1 MIENRYRVA
10 IVGAGPSGLALATEL
25 RRLGV
30 DDVAVLER
38 EQQAGGIPR
47 HCGHSPFGMREFRRV
62 LSGPAYARRLEREA
76 RQAGV
81 ELRLATTVTSI
92 DADARLTVSTAA
104 GIERVTAERVVLCT
118 GNRETPRS
126 ARLVSGSR
134 PLGVLTT
141 GALQAMTYLKRRIP
155 FRRPV
160 IVGTELVAFSA
171 LLTCRHFG
179 IRPPAMIEAGRRTT
193 AAWPARLLPP
203 LLGTRLLTRSE
214 LLAIHGEPRVE
225 AVEISTAGASPVHL
239 DCDGVLFCGR
249 FVAETALFANSHLA
263 LACRGRVPAVDQYG
277 RCSDHRV
284 FACGNLLHP
293 VDTAGWC
300 WAEGRRLAGRIAAS
314 LAGELPAPRA
324 TLEIALSSPALKYV
338 TPQRIALDAGTVAG
352 DDAGLQIRFDDERSG
367 RLVLRTPD
375 RCLVERRVVARR
387 ERRVLLPLPERW
399 RGDERLSLDFDN
411 T

>member
-1 MIENRYRVA
+1 MIEYHYRVA

-30 DDVAVLER
+30 DGVTVLER
-38 EQQAGGIPR
+38 EDQAGGIPR
-47 HCGHSPFGMREFRRV
+47 HCGHSPFGMREFHRV

-81 ELRLATTVTSI
+81 ELRLSTTVAAL

-104 GIERVTAERVVLCT
+104 GIERVNAERVVLCT

-141 GALQAMTYLKRRIP
+141 GALQAMTYLKHRIP

-179 IRPPAMIEAGRRTT
+179 IRPAAIIEAGEGTT
-193 AAWPARLLPP
+193 AGWPARFLPP
-203 LLGTRLLTRSE
+203 LLGTRLLTRTE
-214 LLAIHGEPRVE
+214 LLAIHGEQRVE
-225 AVEISTAGASPVHL
+225 AVEISTDGASPL
-239 DCDGVLFCGR
+239 RLACDGVLFCGR
-249 FVAETALFANSHLA
+249 FVAETGLFANSHLE
-263 LACRGRVPAVDQYG
+263 LACHGKVPAVDQYG

-300 WAEGRRLAGRIAAS
+300 WAEGRRLAGRVAAS
-314 LAGELPAPRA
+314 LAGELRLPQA
-324 TLEIALSSPALKYV
+324 TLEIALSSPALRYV
-338 TPQRIALDAGTVAG
+338 TPQRIAIDDGTVAG
-352 DDAGLQIRFDDERSG
+352 DENGLQIRFDVEQRG
-367 RLVLRTPD
+367 RLVLRSRD
-375 RCLVERRVVARR
+375 RHLAERRVAARR
-387 ERRVLLPLPERW
+387 EQRVLLPLPRKW
-399 RGDERLSLDFDN
+399 RGDENPALDFDR